1 MLLQQLKGIGLII
14 PLLALG
20 ACGGGGG
27 TTPPPPPVDNAL
39 ASILVTPTTLA
50 LAAGQ
55 QQTVTAQG
63 RTAAGA
69 AVTGV
74 TFVYSSSNTA
84 VASVSTGGVVTG
96 LAAGTA
102 TITVTGSAAGVSR
115 SATAVATVTGSL
127 PNEVTV
133 VSGAASNDFTPRDV
147 AIARGGK
154 VTWTFGARTHNVD
167 FQGQAGAPA
176 GIPNT
181 TNSAGIERTF
191 TNSGSFAYICTL
203 HGGMSGGVLVP

>member
-1 MLLQQLKGIGLII
+1 MLLRQLKGIGLLL
-14 PLLALG
+14 PLLALA
-20 ACGGGGG
+20 ACGGDGG
-27 TTPPPPPVDNAL
+27 TTDPPPADNAL
-39 ASILVTPTTLA
+39 ATIVVTPTTLA

-69 AVTGV
+69 TVSGV
-74 TFVYSSSNTA
+74 TFTFSSSNTSF
-84 VASVSTGGVVTG
+84 ASVSTGGVVTG
-96 LAAGTA
+96 LAAGSA
-102 TITVTGSAAGVSR
+102 TITVTGSAGGVSK

-127 PNEVTV
+127 PNAVTV

-181 TNSAGIERTF
+181 SNSAGIERTF
-191 TNSGSFAYICTL
+191 TSAGNFAYLCTL
-203 HGGMSGGVLVP
+203 HSGMSGSVFVP

>member
-1 MLLQQLKGIGLII
+1 MLLRQLKGIGLLI
-14 PLLALG
+14 PLLALA

-55 QQTVTAQG
+55 QQTITAQG

-69 AVTGV
+69 AVSGV
-74 TFVYSSSNTA
+74 TFAFSSSNSNFAT
-84 VASVSTGGVVTG
+84 VSTSGVVTG

-102 TITVTGSAAGVSR
+102 TITVTGSAGGVSR
-115 SATAVATVTGSL
+115 SATAVATVTGTL

-147 AIARGGK
+147 VIARGGK
-154 VTWTFGARTHNVD
+154 VTWTFGARPHNVD

-191 TNSGSFAYICTL
+191 TNAGNFAYLCTL
-203 HGGMSGGVLVP
+203 HSGMSGGVYVP

>member
-1 MLLQQLKGIGLII
+1 MQLRQLKGIGLLV
-14 PLLALG
+14 PLLVLA
-20 ACGGGGG
+20 ACGGDKG
-27 TTPPPPPVDNAL
+27 TPPPPSNAL
-39 ASILVTPTTLA
+39 SAILVTPATLA

-74 TFVYSSSNTA
+74 TFVFSSSNTG
-84 VASVSTGGVVTG
+84 VASVSTTGVVTG
-96 LAAGTA
+96 LSAGSA
-102 TITVTGSAAGVSR
+102 TITVTGSAGGVSK

-127 PNEVTV
+127 PNAVTV
-133 VSGAASNDFTPRDV
+133 VSGAASNDFTPRDI
-147 AIARGGK
+147 ALARGGK
-154 VTWTFGARTHNVD
+154 VTWTFGARPHNVD
-167 FQGQAGAPA
+167 FQGQAGAPS

-191 TNSGSFAYICTL
+191 TNAGTFAYLCTL
-203 HGGMSGGVLVP
+203 HGGMSGSVFVP

>member
-1 MLLQQLKGIGLII
+1 MLLRQLKGIGLII

-20 ACGGGGG
+20 ACGGGG
-27 TTPPPPPVDNAL
+27 TTTPPPPVDNAL
-39 ASILVTPTTLA
+39 ASIVVTPTTLA

-55 QQTVTAQG
+55 QQTITAQG

-69 AVTGV
+69 AVSGV
-74 TFVYSSSNTA
+74 TFAFSSSNSNL
-84 VASVSTGGVVTG
+84 ASVSTSGVVTG
-96 LAAGTA
+96 LAAGSA

-115 SATAVATVTGSL
+115 SATAVATVTGTL

-154 VTWTFGARTHNVD
+154 VTWTFGARVHNVD

-181 TNSAGIERTF
+181 SNSAGIERTF
-191 TNSGSFAYICTL
+191 ATAGNYAYLCTL
-203 HGGMSGGVLVP
+203 HSGMSGSVFVP